1 MAPKTPQANS
11 KLPKPPTAGG
21 PVSLTGIP
29 APASVLQRRSFLTT
43 PASSSV
49 SKAFKDMTPEQQALL
64 AEAIS
69 IHSPAPGFSPTPP
82 TAHHTSGHASGFGH
96 FSATTAPSS
105 SALGF
110 GYPQQPPSPVNN
122 DRASPTG
129 LTSPLTHRTSQI
141 SRRPSNSRLGM
152 VPEASTPAPYN
163 NGTLP
168 SLANTSATTTT
179 AAGQQQQLS
188 RPASYSGLSSP
199 LSTSNPNLP
208 INSSAP
214 SPTPG
219 VAPSTNRL
227 TSSSP
232 SGSRPTLPTSRLAT
246 GTGIAPPATTGAR
259 TSLMKQP
266 LFQRPAG
273 TAVPSAAPAAAAPKN
288 PLTGITGSPVVAPPS
303 LDNYEIGDRVIVESM
318 ALSGYLRFVGPAE
331 FKSGTWA
338 GIELDTPTGKNDG
351 SVNGV
356 TYFQCRPKCGIFVL
370 AAKIVKSE
378 LLFPSSPELDT
389 ARPPSAQEINPPPA
403 PTQPTQP
410 AQQPAQPVSAS
421 HAAQAASR
429 ITAGSRA
436 SKYIGMTATQLK
448 QRNGAPQSS
457 VSRPLS
463 QSQPNLPAAAVRA
476 ASPTIRA
483 LGGSSGSPT
492 TSRTMTPGQ
501 AAAAARANSPSPVP
515 KPALRSNSPTMRP
528 TPGTRLSQN
537 GAKPSVNTLMAKPG
551 AHSRSASSTSSVTS
565 QSSAAGSRAR
575 TSPTPRAMTTP
586 RRLSSRSET
595 PDATSLMS
603 PSESRTNLLDHAT
616 SSQTVGSPQSV
627 VSLQLQQLQLDFDT
641 AIAENNLLKSK
652 VTETKQQL
660 ETTKLLEKKD
670 LSYDERAFLS
680 KNLDKEAIEER
691 LAQELEDLHLL
702 KETWDKEKAAKDQE
716 IKVVTEKMTQ
726 AWLEAARSQ
735 KERTVLIQEKT
746 TLAEKLKEIQENGGE
761 TTQAEVSALGEEQEA
776 MIESLKKSLVEA
788 EEKTLVLESKLE
800 DLTARANE
808 EEEKL
813 NQANAETQAAIEAKK
828 QELQSERD
836 VLQSKLAELEI
847 EAKAY
852 AEKSEL
858 TLKVALD
865 ETEAAN
871 EQLIELERRLE
882 EESELRRL
890 EQSEADVKFKV
901 LEEALQEAQAQ
912 LAKSEK
918 LTRSH
923 EEKSK
928 ELSMVITKRDQELDG
943 LKLQLQDLAGMVQS
957 EEVDRMRKL
966 WEHEK
971 KRLEEAVGDNITVM
985 TTLRAEILELE
996 SNEEELTTRI
1006 KTLEASE
1013 TTLKGLKT
1021 SLDAE
1026 VEHLQASVKAAE
1038 DSFSQERSTL
1048 ETKIAESESTLE
1060 IRLSENKERMD
1071 ELEAI
1076 ALTMEEWSERCE
1088 ALQLEMIQKTAKVEE
1103 IGFDLSEAQIQRD
1116 TVVQELETIKAE
1128 LKAKD
1133 EASSAIA
1140 DHAAQ
1145 LETSRA
1151 EISALE
1157 EEREQLLVKVSELEA
1172 ALALSASAP
1181 RATASGA
1188 EGSEAVLN
1196 RTELEEEITGLKQMV
1211 HELTAENASVA
1222 SDNKKLMQEH
1232 DILMEAHKHVET
1244 ECLKLMD
1251 EVERLHSESLAAEV
1265 ADKDE
1270 LDVIQAGTEIKTAII
1285 GQSELKA
1292 ALNNDTAILTPT
1304 EKPGQNQSA
1313 SVIRLENLLK
1323 DKQAMLDRLTQ
1334 AHALEMRD
1342 LRQRYVDL
1350 DRSKAWELNQL
1361 NKELTDLESLI
1372 ESKIFHEADL
1382 EEEVQQKQKQIDR
1395 LQSEVADLK
1404 SQLSKLSNGTHGSVA
1419 DLPPNG
1425 LPSDRYSYSSTSIL
1439 PNGLSRTSAG
1449 AERTRTVTS
1458 STDQTT
1464 LFCEICEEEGHDI
1477 ISCAA
1482 VFGGG
1487 KTPKSTVHTTSQ
1499 APIFEEDQD
1508 DDRPYCENCEEFG
1521 LHYTDECPNE
1531 SLTLQTFSRQPM
1543 TTSTNGYSNNSAST
1557 MTPEVRHRG
1566 SQAQREHGQVQG
1578 PKVVTHGLDSIPSTP
1593 QAEQQQQ
1600 KVLKNTPT
1608 RSPSWTSLAA
1618 LTMQVSLQD
1627 WILIATMI
1635 FGGCCSNVFAL
1646 EILVNDAPKS
1656 GQMIT
1661 FAQFV
1666 CVSAYGLAMHLKW
1679 PVVQDL
1685 WTPRSS
1691 TSTREV
1697 QDRPSEGFWRYIP
1710 HLKKRKI
1717 PLTRWLM
1724 IVIMFFVVSVLNNQA
1739 LAYKIS
1745 VPLHIIFRSGGL
1757 MVGMVLGMVLM
1768 KKRYSKSQIF
1778 AVTIVTIGVIY
1789 ATTSAKA
1796 SSPQKSKSQES
1807 AGNSGDYAMGVFMLI
1822 IALIISSLMGLL
1834 QEDTYQK
1841 YGAEWQ
1847 QFKVFNRST
1856 PIPVLQ
1862 LVRQIGPYLPS
1873 SVAYTLSS
1881 ITIPRLW
1888 IFLAVNTLTQFMCIS
1903 GVHRLT
1909 SLSSA
1914 LTLNFIL
1921 NLRKFSSLLISVL
1934 YFENGFGFEMAVG
1947 SSLVLLGTV
1956 MYSLSSSSSAAKK
1969 PSVTTTTNAAVTTTS
1984 TMGTKAVTTSK
1995 PATAGV
2001 RTETEA
2007 LSDSKRQ

>member
-1 MAPKTPQANS
+1 MAPKTPQANT

-21 PVSLTGIP
+21 PVNLTGLP
-29 APASVLQRRSFLTT
+29 APASVLQRRSFMTT

-49 SKAFKDMTPEQQALL
+49 SKTFKDMTPEQQALL

-69 IHSPAPGFSPTPP
+69 IHSPGLIDPARKPTTTQTTTTPASGFSPTL
-82 TAHHTSGHASGFGH
+82 TAHNTSGHTSGFGH

-110 GYPQQPPSPVNN
+110 GHPQQPPSPVNN

-129 LTSPLTHRTSQI
+129 LTSPLTHRPSQI
-141 SRRPSNSRLGM
+141 TRRPSSSRLGM
-152 VPEASTPAPYN
+152 VPEASATASHN
-163 NGTLP
+163 NSALP
-168 SLANTSATTTT
+168 SQVNTMTTT
-179 AAGQQQQLS
+179 GQQLS
-188 RPASYSGLSSP
+188 RPASYTGLSSP

-219 VAPSTNRL
+219 GAPSANRL

-246 GTGIAPPATTGAR
+246 GTGIAPPAAAGTR

-273 TAVPSAAPAAAAPKN
+273 AALPSAVPAAAAPKN
-288 PLTGITGSPVVAPPS
+288 PLTGIPGSAIVAPPS
-303 LDNYEIGDRVIVESM
+303 LDDYEIGDRVIVESM

-378 LLFPSSPELDT
+378 LLFPSSPDLD
-389 ARPPSAQEINPPPA
+389 AAHPPSAQESHPPTA
-403 PTQPTQP
+403 PGQPTQ
-410 AQQPAQPVSAS
+410 QPASAS

-457 VSRPLS
+457 ITRPLS
-463 QSQPNLPAAAVRA
+463 ASQPNLPSASARA

-515 KPALRSNSPTMRP
+515 KPALRSSSPTTRP
-528 TPGTRLSQN
+528 GPGTRLSQN
-537 GAKPSVNTLMAKPG
+537 GIKPSVNTPMAKPG
-551 AHSRSASSTSSVTS
+551 AHSRSTSSTSSVTS

-595 PDATSLMS
+595 PDATSLLS
-603 PSESRTNLLDHAT
+603 PSESRTNLLDHAI
-616 SSQTVGSPQSV
+616 SGQTVGSPQSG

-680 KNLDKEAIEER
+680 KNLDKESIDER

-702 KETWDKEKAAKDQE
+702 KTTWDKEKAAKDQE
-716 IKVVTEKMTQ
+716 LKVVTEKMTQ

-735 KERTVLIQEKT
+735 KERTALIQEKT
-746 TLAEKLKEIQENGGE
+746 TLAEKLKEIQENGGG
-761 TTQAEVSALGEEQEA
+761 TTQAEVSALGEEQEIL
-776 MIESLKKSLVEA
+776 IESLKKSLVEA
-788 EEKTLVLESKLE
+788 EEKTMVLESKLE

-813 NQANAETQAAIEAKK
+813 NQANAESQAAIEAKK
-828 QELQSERD
+828 QELQLERD
-836 VLQSKLAELEI
+836 ALQSKLVELET
-847 EAKAY
+847 EAQAY

-858 TLKVALD
+858 TLKAALD

-871 EQLIELERRLE
+871 EQLSELQRRLDE
-882 EESELRRL
+882 EAESRRL
-890 EQSEADVKFKV
+890 EQSEADAKYKA

-912 LAKSEK
+912 HAKSEK
-918 LTRSH
+918 LVRSY

-928 ELSMVITKRDQELDG
+928 ELSVVVTKRDQELDG

-971 KRLEEAVGDNITVM
+971 KRLEEAVADNITVM

-996 SNEEELTTRI
+996 SNEEDLATRV

-1013 TTLKGLKT
+1013 TTLKSLKT

-1026 VEHLQASVKAAE
+1026 VEHLQSSIKAAE
-1038 DSFSQERSTL
+1038 NSFAQERSIL
-1048 ETKIAESESTLE
+1048 EAKIAESESTLE
-1060 IRLSENKERMD
+1060 SRLSENKERMD

-1076 ALTMEEWSERCE
+1076 ALTVEESSERCE
-1088 ALQLEMIQKTAKVEE
+1088 AMQLEMIQKTAKVEE
-1103 IGFDLSEAQIQRD
+1103 IGFELSEAQNERD
-1116 TVVQELETIKAE
+1116 IIAQEMETIKAE
-1128 LKAKD
+1128 LRAKD
-1133 EASSAIA
+1133 EASGVIA
-1140 DHAAQ
+1140 GHAAQ

-1151 EISALE
+1151 EIAALE

-1196 RTELEEEITGLKQMV
+1196 RTELEEEIAGLKQMV

-1251 EVERLHSESLAAEV
+1251 EVERLHSESLAATSLGETDGI
-1265 ADKDE
+1265 DKVE
-1270 LDVIQAGTEIKTAII
+1270 LDVIQAGTEFKTTII

-1292 ALNNDTAILTPT
+1292 ALNNVSLLTKDTAILNPT
-1304 EKPGQNQSA
+1304 EKPGQNQSS

-1334 AHALEMRD
+1334 AHTLEMRD

-1404 SQLSKLSNGTHGSVA
+1404 SQLSKLSNGTHGSVV

-1425 LPSDRYSYSSTSIL
+1425 LSSDRYSYSSTSGL

-1458 STDQTT
+1458 STDQSA
-1464 LFCEICEEEGHDI
+1464 LFCEICEVEGHDI

-1487 KTPKSTVHTTSQ
+1487 KSATSKSTVH
-1499 APIFEEDQD
+1499 APIFEEDLD
-1508 DDRPYCENCEEFG
+1508 DDRPYCENCEAFG

-1531 SLTLQTFSRQPM
+1531 SLT
-1543 TTSTNGYSNNSAST
+1543 Y
-1557 MTPEVRHRG
+1557 
-1566 SQAQREHGQVQG
+1566 
-1578 PKVVTHGLDSIPSTP
+1578 
-1593 QAEQQQQ
+1593 
-1600 KVLKNTPT
+1600 
-1608 RSPSWTSLAA
+1608 
-1618 LTMQVSLQD
+1618 
-1627 WILIATMI
+1627 
-1635 FGGCCSNVFAL
+1635 
-1646 EILVNDAPKS
+1646 
-1656 GQMIT
+1656 
-1661 FAQFV
+1661 
-1666 CVSAYGLAMHLKW
+1666 
-1679 PVVQDL
+1679 
-1685 WTPRSS
+1685 
-1691 TSTREV
+1691 
-1697 QDRPSEGFWRYIP
+1697 
-1710 HLKKRKI
+1710 
-1717 PLTRWLM
+1717 
-1724 IVIMFFVVSVLNNQA
+1724 
-1739 LAYKIS
+1739 
-1745 VPLHIIFRSGGL
+1745 
-1757 MVGMVLGMVLM
+1757 
-1768 KKRYSKSQIF
+1768 
-1778 AVTIVTIGVIY
+1778 
-1789 ATTSAKA
+1789 
-1796 SSPQKSKSQES
+1796 
-1807 AGNSGDYAMGVFMLI
+1807 
-1822 IALIISSLMGLL
+1822 
-1834 QEDTYQK
+1834 
-1841 YGAEWQ
+1841 
-1847 QFKVFNRST
+1847 
-1856 PIPVLQ
+1856 
-1862 LVRQIGPYLPS
+1862 
-1873 SVAYTLSS
+1873 
-1881 ITIPRLW
+1881 
-1888 IFLAVNTLTQFMCIS
+1888 
-1903 GVHRLT
+1903 
-1909 SLSSA
+1909 
-1914 LTLNFIL
+1914 
-1921 NLRKFSSLLISVL
+1921 
-1934 YFENGFGFEMAVG
+1934 
-1947 SSLVLLGTV
+1947 
-1956 MYSLSSSSSAAKK
+1956 
-1969 PSVTTTTNAAVTTTS
+1969 
-1984 TMGTKAVTTSK
+1984 
-1995 PATAGV
+1995 
-2001 RTETEA
+2001 
-2007 LSDSKRQ
+2007 

>member
-21 PVSLTGIP
+21 PVNLTGIP

-69 IHSPAPGFSPTPP
+69 IHSPGLIDPTRKP
-82 TAHHTSGHASGFGH
+82 T
-96 FSATTAPSS
+96 TTQTTTTPA
-105 SALGF
+105 
-110 GYPQQPPSPVNN
+110 PVNN

-141 SRRPSNSRLGM
+141 SRPPSNSRLGM
-152 VPEASTPAPYN
+152 VPEASATSLHN
-163 NGTLP
+163 NGALP
-168 SLANTSATTTT
+168 SQVNTTT
-179 AAGQQQQLS
+179 AGQQQLS

-214 SPTPG
+214 SPTSG
-219 VAPSTNRL
+219 GTPSATRL

-246 GTGIAPPATTGAR
+246 GAGIASPATTGAR

-273 TAVPSAAPAAAAPKN
+273 AAMPSAAPAAAVPKN
-288 PLTGITGSPVVAPPS
+288 PLTGISGSAVVAPPS

-318 ALSGYLRFVGPAE
+318 ALSGYLRYVGPAE

-378 LLFPSSPELDT
+378 LLFPSSAELDT
-389 ARPPSAQEINPPPA
+389 VRPPSVQDINPPTV
-403 PTQPTQP
+403 PTQPTQ
-410 AQQPAQPVSAS
+410 QSAS

-457 VSRPLS
+457 TSRPLS
-463 QSQPNLPAAAVRA
+463 TSQPNLPNASARA
-476 ASPTIRA
+476 ASPTIRT
-483 LGGSSGSPT
+483 LGGPSGSPT

-515 KPALRSNSPTMRP
+515 KPALRSNSPTTRP
-528 TPGTRLSQN
+528 TSSTRLSQN

-551 AHSRSASSTSSVTS
+551 AHSRSTSSTSSVTS

-595 PDATSLMS
+595 PDATSFLS

-616 SSQTVGSPQSV
+616 SGQTVGSPQSA

-680 KNLDKEAIEER
+680 KNLNKEAIDER

-702 KETWDKEKAAKDQE
+702 KATWDKEKAAKDQE
-716 IKVVTEKMTQ
+716 LKVVTEKMTQ

-735 KERTVLIQEKT
+735 KERAALIQEKT
-746 TLAEKLKEIQENGGE
+746 ALAEKLKEIQENGGK
-761 TTQAEVSALGEEQEA
+761 TMQAEVSALSEEQEA
-776 MIESLKKSLVEA
+776 LIESLKKSLVEA
-788 EEKTLVLESKLE
+788 EEKTLVLESKLG

-813 NQANAETQAAIEAKK
+813 NQANAESQAAIEAKK
-828 QELQSERD
+828 QELECERD
-836 VLQSKLAELEI
+836 ALQFKLIELE
-847 EAKAY
+847 AQAQAH

-858 TLKVALD
+858 TLKAALD

-871 EQLIELERRLE
+871 EQLSELQRRFE
-882 EESELRRL
+882 EEAESRHLELL
-890 EQSEADVKFKV
+890 EAD
-901 LEEALQEAQAQ
+901 AQAQ

-918 LTRSH
+918 LVRSH

-928 ELSMVITKRDQELDG
+928 ELSVIVTKRDQELDG

-971 KRLEEAVGDNITVM
+971 KRLEEAVADNITVM

-996 SNEEELTTRI
+996 SNEEELNTRI
-1006 KTLEASE
+1006 KTLETSE
-1013 TTLKGLKT
+1013 TALKNLKT
-1021 SLDAE
+1021 SLDTE
-1026 VEHLQASVKAAE
+1026 VERLQSFIKAAE
-1038 DSFSQERSTL
+1038 DSFAQERSIL
-1048 ETKIAESESTLE
+1048 EAKIAESESTLE
-1060 IRLSENKERMD
+1060 NRLSENKERMD

-1076 ALTMEEWSERCE
+1076 AMTVEEWSERCE

-1103 IGFDLSEAQIQRD
+1103 IGFELSEAQNQRE
-1116 TVVQELETIKAE
+1116 TILQELETIKIE

-1196 RTELEEEITGLKQMV
+1196 RTELEEEIAGLKQMV

-1251 EVERLHSESLAAEV
+1251 EVERLHSESLAATSLGEADG

-1270 LDVIQAGTEIKTAII
+1270 LDVIQPGTEIKTAII

-1292 ALNNDTAILTPT
+1292 ALNNVSLLTKDTVILTPS

-1404 SQLSKLSNGTHGSVA
+1404 SQLFKLSNGTHGSVA

-1425 LPSDRYSYSSTSIL
+1425 LSSDRYSYSPTSVL

-1464 LFCEICEEEGHDI
+1464 LFCEVCEVEGHDI
-1477 ISCAA
+1477 INCAA

-1487 KTPKSTVHTTSQ
+1487 KSATPKSTVHTAPQ

-1531 SLTLQTFSRQPM
+1531 SLT
-1543 TTSTNGYSNNSAST
+1543 Y
-1557 MTPEVRHRG
+1557 
-1566 SQAQREHGQVQG
+1566 
-1578 PKVVTHGLDSIPSTP
+1578 
-1593 QAEQQQQ
+1593 
-1600 KVLKNTPT
+1600 
-1608 RSPSWTSLAA
+1608 
-1618 LTMQVSLQD
+1618 
-1627 WILIATMI
+1627 
-1635 FGGCCSNVFAL
+1635 
-1646 EILVNDAPKS
+1646 
-1656 GQMIT
+1656 
-1661 FAQFV
+1661 
-1666 CVSAYGLAMHLKW
+1666 
-1679 PVVQDL
+1679 
-1685 WTPRSS
+1685 
-1691 TSTREV
+1691 
-1697 QDRPSEGFWRYIP
+1697 
-1710 HLKKRKI
+1710 
-1717 PLTRWLM
+1717 
-1724 IVIMFFVVSVLNNQA
+1724 
-1739 LAYKIS
+1739 
-1745 VPLHIIFRSGGL
+1745 
-1757 MVGMVLGMVLM
+1757 
-1768 KKRYSKSQIF
+1768 
-1778 AVTIVTIGVIY
+1778 
-1789 ATTSAKA
+1789 
-1796 SSPQKSKSQES
+1796 
-1807 AGNSGDYAMGVFMLI
+1807 
-1822 IALIISSLMGLL
+1822 
-1834 QEDTYQK
+1834 
-1841 YGAEWQ
+1841 
-1847 QFKVFNRST
+1847 
-1856 PIPVLQ
+1856 
-1862 LVRQIGPYLPS
+1862 
-1873 SVAYTLSS
+1873 
-1881 ITIPRLW
+1881 
-1888 IFLAVNTLTQFMCIS
+1888 
-1903 GVHRLT
+1903 
-1909 SLSSA
+1909 
-1914 LTLNFIL
+1914 
-1921 NLRKFSSLLISVL
+1921 
-1934 YFENGFGFEMAVG
+1934 
-1947 SSLVLLGTV
+1947 
-1956 MYSLSSSSSAAKK
+1956 
-1969 PSVTTTTNAAVTTTS
+1969 
-1984 TMGTKAVTTSK
+1984 
-1995 PATAGV
+1995 
-2001 RTETEA
+2001 
-2007 LSDSKRQ
+2007 

>member
-21 PVSLTGIP
+21 PVNLTGIP

-69 IHSPAPGFSPTPP
+69 IHSPGLIDPARKPTQPTTTQASGFSPTL
-82 TAHHTSGHASGFGH
+82 TAHNTSGHTSGFGH

-110 GYPQQPPSPVNN
+110 GHPQQPPSPVNN
-122 DRASPTG
+122 DRASPTS

-141 SRRPSNSRLGM
+141 TRRPSNSRLSM
-152 VPEASTPAPYN
+152 VPETSTTAPLN
-163 NGTLP
+163 NSALP
-168 SLANTSATTTT
+168 SQVNTTTT
-179 AAGQQQQLS
+179 TGQQQLS

-208 INSSAP
+208 TNSSAP

-219 VAPSTNRL
+219 GAPSTNRL

-232 SGSRPTLPTSRLAT
+232 SGSRPTLLTSRLST
-246 GTGIAPPATTGAR
+246 GSGIASPATTGAR

-273 TAVPSAAPAAAAPKN
+273 AALPSAVPAAAVPKN
-288 PLTGITGSPVVAPPS
+288 PLTGVPGSPVVAPPS

-318 ALSGYLRFVGPAE
+318 ALSGYLRYVGPAE

-378 LLFPSSPELDT
+378 LLFPSSPDLDP
-389 ARPPSAQEINPPPA
+389 ARPPSAQETHA
-403 PTQPTQP
+403 PTAPTHPTHQSVQPE
-410 AQQPAQPVSAS
+410 SAS

-457 VSRPLS
+457 ITRPLS
-463 QSQPNLPAAAVRA
+463 TSQPSLPGASVRA

-515 KPALRSNSPTMRP
+515 KPALRSNSPTTRP
-528 TPGTRLSQN
+528 TAGTRLSQN

-595 PDATSLMS
+595 PDATSILS
-603 PSESRTNLLDHAT
+603 PSESRTSLLDHA
-616 SSQTVGSPQSV
+616 SSGQTVGSPQSA

-680 KNLDKEAIEER
+680 KNLDKEAIDER
-691 LAQELEDLHLL
+691 LAQELEELHLL
-702 KETWDKEKAAKDQE
+702 KATWDKEKAAKDQE
-716 IKVVTEKMTQ
+716 LKVVTEKMTQ

-735 KERTVLIQEKT
+735 KERAALIQEKT

-761 TTQAEVSALGEEQEA
+761 TTRAEISALGEEQEIL
-776 MIESLKKSLVEA
+776 IESLKKSLVEA
-788 EEKTLVLESKLE
+788 EEKTTVLESKLE

-813 NQANAETQAAIEAKK
+813 NQANAESQAAIEAEK
-828 QELQSERD
+828 QELQLERD
-836 VLQSKLAELEI
+836 ALQTKLVEVEAE
-847 EAKAY
+847 AQAY
-852 AEKSEL
+852 AEKSML
-858 TLKVALD
+858 TLKAALD

-871 EQLIELERRLE
+871 EQLTELQRRLDE
-882 EESELRRL
+882 EAESRRS
-890 EQSEADVKFKV
+890 EQSEADTKYKA

-918 LTRSH
+918 LVRSH

-928 ELSMVITKRDQELDG
+928 ELSVVVTKRDQELDG

-971 KRLEEAVGDNITVM
+971 KRLEEAVADNITVM
-985 TTLRAEILELE
+985 TTLRAEILDLE
-996 SNEEELTTRI
+996 SNEEELTAKI
-1006 KTLEASE
+1006 KTLETSE
-1013 TTLKGLKT
+1013 ITLKSLKV

-1026 VEHLQASVKAAE
+1026 VERLQSSVKAAE
-1038 DSFSQERSTL
+1038 SSFAQERSTWEAKL
-1048 ETKIAESESTLE
+1048 AESESTLE
-1060 IRLSENKERMD
+1060 SRLLENKERMD

-1076 ALTMEEWSERCE
+1076 ALTVEEWSERCE

-1103 IGFDLSEAQIQRD
+1103 IGFELSEAQNQREIIA
-1116 TVVQELETIKAE
+1116 QEMETIKAE

-1133 EASSAIA
+1133 EASSVIA
-1140 DHAAQ
+1140 EHAAQ

-1151 EISALE
+1151 EITALE

-1196 RTELEEEITGLKQMV
+1196 RTELEEEIAGLKQMV

-1251 EVERLHSESLAAEV
+1251 EVERLHSESLAATSLGEADG

-1270 LDVIQAGTEIKTAII
+1270 LDVIQNGTEIKTAII

-1292 ALNNDTAILTPT
+1292 ALNNVSLLTKDTAILTPT

-1425 LPSDRYSYSSTSIL
+1425 LSSDRYSYSSTSVL

-1458 STDQTT
+1458 GTDQTT
-1464 LFCEICEEEGHDI
+1464 LFCEVCEVEGHDI
-1477 ISCAA
+1477 ISCVA

-1487 KTPKSTVHTTSQ
+1487 KNATPKSTVHTT
-1499 APIFEEDQD
+1499 PIFEEDQD

-1531 SLTLQTFSRQPM
+1531 SLT
-1543 TTSTNGYSNNSAST
+1543 Y
-1557 MTPEVRHRG
+1557 
-1566 SQAQREHGQVQG
+1566 
-1578 PKVVTHGLDSIPSTP
+1578 
-1593 QAEQQQQ
+1593 
-1600 KVLKNTPT
+1600 
-1608 RSPSWTSLAA
+1608 
-1618 LTMQVSLQD
+1618 
-1627 WILIATMI
+1627 
-1635 FGGCCSNVFAL
+1635 
-1646 EILVNDAPKS
+1646 
-1656 GQMIT
+1656 
-1661 FAQFV
+1661 
-1666 CVSAYGLAMHLKW
+1666 
-1679 PVVQDL
+1679 
-1685 WTPRSS
+1685 
-1691 TSTREV
+1691 
-1697 QDRPSEGFWRYIP
+1697 
-1710 HLKKRKI
+1710 
-1717 PLTRWLM
+1717 
-1724 IVIMFFVVSVLNNQA
+1724 
-1739 LAYKIS
+1739 
-1745 VPLHIIFRSGGL
+1745 
-1757 MVGMVLGMVLM
+1757 
-1768 KKRYSKSQIF
+1768 
-1778 AVTIVTIGVIY
+1778 
-1789 ATTSAKA
+1789 
-1796 SSPQKSKSQES
+1796 
-1807 AGNSGDYAMGVFMLI
+1807 
-1822 IALIISSLMGLL
+1822 
-1834 QEDTYQK
+1834 
-1841 YGAEWQ
+1841 
-1847 QFKVFNRST
+1847 
-1856 PIPVLQ
+1856 
-1862 LVRQIGPYLPS
+1862 
-1873 SVAYTLSS
+1873 
-1881 ITIPRLW
+1881 
-1888 IFLAVNTLTQFMCIS
+1888 
-1903 GVHRLT
+1903 
-1909 SLSSA
+1909 
-1914 LTLNFIL
+1914 
-1921 NLRKFSSLLISVL
+1921 
-1934 YFENGFGFEMAVG
+1934 
-1947 SSLVLLGTV
+1947 
-1956 MYSLSSSSSAAKK
+1956 
-1969 PSVTTTTNAAVTTTS
+1969 
-1984 TMGTKAVTTSK
+1984 
-1995 PATAGV
+1995 
-2001 RTETEA
+2001 
-2007 LSDSKRQ
+2007 